1 MFPKLVKDNRFWELI
16 ILNEKNDISIYTRYG
31 VIGGKTTETKP
42 QIFTNKSKALT
53 FSKKKMTKKIRIGYK
68 PESGNTIHNKQVKNF
83 IKPMGAILLE
93 GYENKI
99 KYPAYVQPK
108 LDGFRGI
115 AVKIKKVNNSI
126 EILSRN
132 GLPYPH
138 LEKIKNSLE
147 TFPLLKQG
155 YQLDGEIY
163 LHGLSL
169 GDLRSVLGRKKLN
182 SPEILRLE
190 KKIRYCVF
198 DFFGNNIKFSFEKR
212 LDMLKNEFHS
222 WNNKSNNIILVET
235 KLVNSLEDI
244 IKLRNKYLDMGYEG
258 IIVRN
263 KNGLYLSGKNSQNV
277 FRSKEF
283 KKDIFKIVGASEGKG
298 TDKGTVIWKLECL
311 KDKSKTFTA
320 KPVGT
325 FKERTDLYKNK
336 NKFIGLK
343 IQVKYFELNNKT
355 GCVSRHPIALKTIT

>member
-1 MFPKLVKDNRFWELI
+1 MFPKLVKDNRFWEII
-16 ILNEKNDISIYTRYG
+16 ILTDQNNISIYTKYG
-31 VIGGKTTETKP
+31 VIGGKITETKP
-42 QIFTNKSKALT
+42 QIFTDKSKALT
-53 FSKKKMTKKIRIGYK
+53 FAKKKMTDKIRIGYT
-68 PESGNTIHNKQVKNF
+68 PESGNTINNKQVKNF

-93 GYENKI
+93 GNENKI
-99 KYPAYVQPK
+99 KYPAYSQPK

-138 LEKIKNSLE
+138 LEKLKNSLE
-147 TFPLLKQG
+147 TFPLLNQG

-163 LHGLSL
+163 LHGLTL

-182 SPEILRLE
+182 SPGVLILE

-198 DFFGNNIKFSFEKR
+198 DFFGNNIKFPFEKR
-212 LDMLKNEFHS
+212 LDMLKNAFHS
-222 WNNKSNNIILVET
+222 WKNKSNDIILVET
-235 KLVNSLEDI
+235 KLVNSLTAID
-244 IKLRNKYLDMGYEG
+244 KLRNDYLDMGYEG

-263 KNGLYLSGKNSQNV
+263 KDGLYLPGKKSQDV

-283 KKDIFKIVGASEGKG
+283 KKDIFKIVGALEGKG
-298 TDKGTVIWKLECL
+298 NNKGTVIWKLECL
-311 KDKSKTFTA
+311 NDKSKTFTA

-325 FKERTDLYKNK
+325 FEERKSLYNNK
-336 NKFIGLK
+336 NKYIGLK
-343 IQVKYFELNNKT
+343 IQIKYFELDNKT
-355 GCVSRHPIALKTIT
+355 GCVSRHPVALKIIK